1 MAKRKSLDL
10 IVLLMISVF
19 VISAS
24 ALVYYSLEMQTT
36 ATITYSKVRFDTG
49 TDWSGLESGSSLS
62 PDKTYVFLNITAYP
76 NATLTYDQPLVI
88 NNTDSAAHLVRFSHV
103 SITPNA
109 TASVSN
115 FTFINFTLNGVH
127 AFDYTTTGDNWN
139 APTDMTYQSLSGTT
153 EWDVKIETKAAAG
166 ATTDGS
172 VTCTIVIALDVQE

>member
-10 IVLLMISVF
+10 IVLLIISVF
-19 VISAS
+19 VITAS
-24 ALVYYSLEMQTT
+24 ALVYYSLEMRTT
-36 ATITYSKVRFDTG
+36 ATITYSKVQFDTG
-49 TDWSGLESGSSLS
+49 ADWSGLESGSSLS

-88 NNTDSAAHLVRFSHV
+88 NNTDSAAHMVRFRHV

-115 FTFINFTLNGVH
+115 FTFINFTLNGVD
-127 AFDYTTTGDNWN
+127 FDYTTTGDNWN
-139 APTDMTYQSLSGTT
+139 APTDMTYQSLPGTT
-153 EWDVKIETKAAAG
+153 EWAVKIETKAAAG